1 MTTDSLALLDEAL
14 SLGERELGAL
24 AAGDVDAA
32 DLTAAER
39 ERLLHQA
46 WEQRAPE
53 TLDAL
58 RDRLVR
64 LQCLQGKLTEE
75 ARRLHTQLRSQL
87 QDNKREVRRLRGY
100 GRAAQLTRAPVTL
113 GHLG

>member
-39 ERLLHQA
+39 ERLLYQA

-100 GRAAQLTRAPVTL
+100 GRAAQLTGAPVTL